1 VTSSE
6 LARGEVESSRGRLAT
21 PALLLDLQV
30 VRLNIERMAA
40 ALDAGVAL
48 RPHVKSHKCLEI
60 ARMQLA
66 AGAIGV
72 TTATVWE
79 AQAMAEGGIEDI
91 LIANVVVGD
100 EKLALLTQIAAH
112 TRLTVAVDDAR
123 NARAIGEA
131 VTAAGREIE
140 VLIDIDVGLGR
151 TGVRSIGEGV
161 ALAEAIAAIE
171 GLKVRGVMGY
181 EGHVVHKVDR
191 PERTRMAG
199 EVNDIVLGL
208 AAALREHG
216 VPVEVVSG
224 GGTGTFDLTGKCDG
238 YTELQAGSYV
248 FMDATYEHVV
258 RDFKTGLTVLS
269 TVVSRKGETL
279 VVDCGEK
286 TVAEAGPPRLR
297 DHETLGFRQSEEHYV
312 IEVPPG
318 NRLDLGDRVHVVP
331 GHCCGTVNLHSRYYV
346 VDGGEVVDTWPVLA
360 RGSGR

>member
-6 LARGEVESSRGRLAT
+6 PAGGEIGSRQGPPAT
-21 PALLLDLQV
+21 PALLVDLRV
-30 VRLNIERMAA
+30 LRRNIERMAA
-40 ALDAGVAL
+40 ALDGGVAL

-60 ARMQLA
+60 ARMQIA

-91 LIANVVVGD
+91 LIANVVVGGG
-100 EKLALLTQIAAH
+100 KLALLTQIAAR

-123 NARAIGEA
+123 NARAISDA
-131 VTAAGREIE
+131 ATATGCEIG

-161 ALAEAIAAIE
+161 GLAEAIGELE
-171 GLKVRGVMGY
+171 GLEVRGVMGY
-181 EGHVVHKVDR
+181 EGHVVHRVDR

-199 EVNDIVLGL
+199 EVNHIVLGL
-208 AAALREHG
+208 AAALRERG
-216 VPVEVVSG
+216 IPVEVVSG
-224 GGTGTFDLTGKCDG
+224 GGTGTFDLTGRCDG
-238 YTELQAGSYV
+238 YSELQAGSYV
-248 FMDATYEHVV
+248 FMDATYEQVV
-258 RDFKTGLTVLS
+258 GEFKSSLTVLA
-269 TVVSRKGETL
+269 TVVSRKGETV

-312 IEVPPG
+312 IAVPPD

-346 VDGGEVVDTWPVLA
+346 VDDGEVVDTWPVLA